1 MTAAAT
7 REEYL
12 GYADRLEPHITDTV
26 AEVHAA
32 LDAGRN
38 VLFEGAQGML
48 LDLDHGTYPFVTSS
62 SCVAGGVFTGAGI
75 CPRVIQPSLSLTKSY
90 TTRVEAGTISSQNPR
105 DHCLLLLSHL
115 APLTVPSP

>member
-62 SCVAGGVFTGAGI
+62 NCVAGGVCTGAGI
-75 CPRVIQPSLSLTKSY
+75 RPRMIDRNIGGPKAHTP
-90 TTRVEAGTISSQNPR
+90 RAGAGPLPTQDPGPPR
-105 DHCLLLLSHL
+105 GPLLPRGS
-115 APLTVPSP
+115 AVSGT